1 MVWWEIVFM
10 MVILKIPIVYLC
22 AVVNEAYSHNHDA
35 WTDVYLFGEAGLF
48 GARRSADGA
57 PAPILPGPHGAPV
70 RRAPK
75 AAPPVFAR
83 GKVER

>member
-22 AVVNEAYSHNHDA
+22 AVVWWAIKAEP
-35 WTDVYLFGEAGLF
+35 LPE
-48 GARRSADGA
+48 DGA
-57 PAPILPGPHGAPV
+57 SGAEDGEPFGPRPWWHPSRRRRPGPHGAPV